1 MTNHQGPL
9 IPYTGGIQQFRGM
22 GISRSCGC
30 CGKHRALGGG
40 AVMIVDGMRT
50 WVGPCCIDRVMEGQ
64 LDLVEERKLPL
75 AERIAIVMLAHGVDL
90 AMMSDAIVART
101 GSTVS
106 SVSKALLRME
116 SLGRVLRV
124 GKGVST
130 GRRGPVPTMWRLI
143 DTDDDETPM
152 RRQHVG
158 YAGMDVLVDVMMV
171 WGRA

>member
-1 MTNHQGPL
+1 MDHQGPL
-9 IPYTGGIQQFRGM
+9 IPYTGGIQQYKGL
-22 GISRSCGC
+22 GVSRSCGF

-50 WVGPCCIDRVMEGQ
+50 WVGPCCINSVMANARQ
-64 LDLVEERKLPL
+64 LPL
-75 AERIAIVMLAHGVDL
+75 QERITIVMLAHGVDL